1 MVNIILIVFQNTRMG
16 GYWLEISK
24 MALYLSFP
32 VAMFHYFNQ
41 PEYFEKWVTQTKREV
56 FPPENKSHAKEL
68 DELKRTIRTRR
79 NEQLMK
85 TMEELED
92 NKNKAM

>member
-1 MVNIILIVFQNTRMG
+1 MG

-68 DELKRTIRTRR
+68 DDLKMTIRKRR
-79 NEQLMK
+79 NDLQMQSLAD
-85 TMEELED
+85 LD
-92 NKNKAM
+92 AQKNKTV

>member
-1 MVNIILIVFQNTRMG
+1 MG

-41 PEYFEKWVTQTKREV
+41 PEYFEKWVTQTKRDLY
-56 FPPENKSHAKEL
+56 PPENLSHAKEL
-68 DELKRTIRTRR
+68 DDLKRTIRAKRD
-79 NEQLMK
+79 EQFLK
-85 TMEELED
+85 TLDEMD
-92 NKNKAM
+92 KAAKSKSSM